1 MTAGSDRRGGLV
13 LLVEDDTLV
22 RIVAAEV
29 MIDAGFRVVEAEHA
43 AAALRLIA
51 EGLTPDV
58 LVTDVKMPGSIDGF
72 ALAQI
77 IASRWPD
84 TGIIV
89 CSGHAMPA
97 PGDLPD
103 GAHFLGKP
111 YVPTRLVA
119 LIKTLVS
126 APLPTVTA

>member
-1 MTAGSDRRGGLV
+1 MTAGSDGRGALV

-43 AAALRLIA
+43 VAALRLIA
-51 EGLTPDV
+51 EGVTPDV

-77 IASRWPD
+77 VASRWPD

-97 PGDLPD
+97 PNDLPD

-111 YVPTRLVA
+111 YTPTRLVA
-119 LIKTLVS
+119 LIQALVPS
-126 APLPTVTA
+126 PRPAVTA